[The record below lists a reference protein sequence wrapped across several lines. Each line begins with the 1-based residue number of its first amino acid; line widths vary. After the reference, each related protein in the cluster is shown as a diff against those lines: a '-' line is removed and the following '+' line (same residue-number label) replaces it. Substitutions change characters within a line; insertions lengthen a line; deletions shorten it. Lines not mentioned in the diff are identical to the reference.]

1 MRATRQPPSAE
12 ISIDDFREMMHRAKT
27 ARRRFRKG
35 HTPRRDA
42 VAGPRHVPSRART
55 SSIIFTRAT
64 RPVARLFARSTA
76 VSTLQRWRPCAPGAR
91 NPPRGGR
98 VRRGHEPAAD
108 HARGTPPDHP
118 RAEFHRAEEDAFRP
132 ESQGPRRDFAPPL
145 PPATIPP
152 IQNRPPVPSR
162 ESAFGRL
169 HSADLAPALLH
180 APPDDTFRTSYRRRM
195 RTATVSWT
203 TPSSRPGWWTRR
215 PRSTS
220 RSSASRTRWRSWS
233 GST

>member
-1 MRATRQPPSAE
+1 MSSGEPRRSAAYPLIAPRRPSARESSASRQRVRHPISIEAESTVRDSRKSTMRATRQPPSAE

-42 VAGPRHVPSRART
+42 VSGPRHVPSRART

-64 RPVARLFARSTA
+64 RPVARLFARSTP
-76 VSTLQRWRPCAPGAR
+76 SLPYSDGGHAPPAR
-91 NPPRGGR
+91 EILPRGGR

-145 PPATIPP
+145 PPATIPHNSESTP
-152 IQNRPPVPSR
+152 GAVPGIGVR
-162 ESAFGRL
+162 
-169 HSADLAPALLH
+169 
-180 APPDDTFRTSYRRRM
+180 
-195 RTATVSWT
+195 
-203 TPSSRPGWWTRR
+203 PSSLG
-215 PRSTS
+215 
-220 RSSASRTRWRSWS
+220 
-233 GST
+233 